1 MARKPIKKNQER
13 NGHKSGAALVAEQLA
28 AHPISGAKRPPKVKV
43 QPVTSFSSVPASIP
57 VVPVVTTPVE
67 LPPANPPAQMEP
79 MRKSNTAIMVRHD
92 MWDQALRQLD
102 EVAAMIKLDHDSH
115 VLLCHPKRTLEVAV
129 PVRMDD
135 GHVEVFQG
143 YRVHHNQYRGPC
155 KGGIRYHHEV
165 SMDEVKAL
173 AMLMTWK
180 CALMN
185 IPYGGAKG
193 GVVVDP
199 RKLSE
204 TELERL
210 TRRFTSEIMII
221 IGPDRDV
228 PAPDMGTNQQT
239 MAWMMD
245 TYAMT
250 TGHSVP
256 QIVTGK
262 PVSVGGSLGRIE
274 ATGRGVS
281 YVTAAIVKEL
291 GMDIKNLRV
300 AVQGAGNVGSNAA
313 KALHELGAKIVA
325 ISDVK
330 GGIYNPGG
338 FDPFKLFA
346 SMGPKDLVQ
355 DHVHGEKISNEQLL
369 TLECDVLIPAALGGV
384 IHAQNA
390 ANVKAKIIV
399 EGANGPTTPDADV
412 ILNKN
417 GVVVV
422 PDILANA
429 GGVTVSYFEWV
440 QGIQYY
446 FWELEEINTRL
457 QKVMLNAFTS
467 LWALS
472 RRERVSLRTAAL
484 MISVKRVAEA
494 SKSLG
499 LFP

>member
-1 MARKPIKKNQER
+1 MSRKNSKR
-13 NGHKSGAALVAEQLA
+13 NKSSEGNGNEASAAGPSATGAALIEERIA
-28 AHPISGAKRPPKVKV
+28 ANPISASRRPPKEVA
-43 QPVTSFSSVPASIP
+43 PAIPPIPPVPAI
-57 VVPVVTTPVE
+57 
-67 LPPANPPAQMEP
+67 LPAAAPPAQMEP
-79 MRKSNTAIMVRHD
+79 MHKGNTALLRRHD
-92 MWDQALRQLD
+92 MWEQSLRQLD
-102 EVAAMIKLDHDSH
+102 EVAALLKLEKDSH
-115 VLLCHPKRTLEVAV
+115 VLLRHPKRTLEVAV

-199 RKLSE
+199 QKLSE
-204 TELERL
+204 HELERL

-221 IGPDRDV
+221 IGPDRDI

-250 TGHSVP
+250 IGHSVP
-256 QIVTGK
+256 QVVTGK

-281 YVTAAIVKEL
+281 YVTAAIAKEL
-291 GMDIKNLRV
+291 GLEVKGLRV

-330 GGIYNPGG
+330 GGVYNPNGI
-338 FDPFKLFA
+338 DPFKLFA
-346 SMGPKDLVQ
+346 TMGPKDSVQ
-355 DHVHGEKISNEQLL
+355 EHTQGERVSNEGLL
-369 TLECDVLIPAALGGV
+369 TLDCDVLIPAALGGV
-384 IHAQNA
+384 ITEHNA
-390 ANVKAKIIV
+390 DQIKARIIV
-399 EGANGPTTPDADV
+399 EGANGPTTPDADT
-412 ILNKN
+412 ILNKK
-417 GVVVV
+417 GVIVV

-446 FWELEEINTRL
+446 FWELDEINTRL
-457 QKVMLNAFTS
+457 KRVMLNAFTS

>member
-1 MARKPIKKNQER
+1 MARKSGKHSR
-13 NGHKSGAALVAEQLA
+13 NNGKSDPAVIPATPKIA
-28 AHPISGAKRPPKVKV
+28 SGAKHP
-43 QPVTSFSSVPASIP
+43 PAS
-57 VVPVVTTPVE
+57 T
-67 LPPANPPAQMEP
+67 LDAPPAAIARITAAAPAAPVGPPPQMEP
-79 MRKSNTAIMVRHD
+79 MRTSGTAILKRHD
-92 MWDQALRQLD
+92 MWEQSLRQLD
-102 EVAAMIKLDHDSH
+102 EVARLIKLDPNTHTM
-115 VLLCHPKRTLEVAV
+115 LRHPKRTLEVAV

-143 YRVHHNQYRGPC
+143 YRVHHNQYRGPV

-165 SMDEVKAL
+165 SMEEVKAL

-204 TELERL
+204 GELERL

-221 IGPDRDV
+221 IGPDRDI

-281 YVTAAIVKEL
+281 FITAAVAKEL
-291 GMDIKNLRV
+291 GLNLKGLRV
-300 AVQGAGNVGSNAA
+300 AVQGGGNVGSNAA
-313 KALHELGAKIVA
+313 KALHEIGARVVA
-325 ISDVK
+325 ISDVA
-330 GGIYNPGG
+330 GGIYNESGI
-338 FDPFKLFA
+338 DPFKVFGAL
-346 SMGPKDLVQ
+346 GPKETIQQRVPGQ
-355 DHVHGEKISNEQLL
+355 KVTNEQLL
-369 TLECDVLIPAALGGV
+369 RLDCDVLIPAALGGV
-384 IHAQNA
+384 ITEANA
-390 ANVKAKIIV
+390 RDIRAKVVV
-399 EGANGPTTPDADV
+399 EGANGPTTPDADK
-412 ILNKN
+412 ILEQR
-417 GVVVV
+417 GIVVV

-457 QKVMLNAFTS
+457 HKIMQKAFTT

-472 RRERVSLRTAAL
+472 RRERVSMRTAAM
-484 MISVKRVAEA
+484 MISVTRVAEA
-494 SKSLG
+494 AKSLG

>member
-1 MARKPIKKNQER
+1 MARKVSKREKSEG
-13 NGHKSGAALVAEQLA
+13 NGVVVAEA
-28 AHPISGAKRPPKVKV
+28 NAPHPLSGGKRPPKRVAA
-43 QPVTSFSSVPASIP
+43 QTLPSTMPEPAAPPV
-57 VVPVVTTPVE
+57 
-67 LPPANPPAQMEP
+67 PPPPHKEP
-79 MRKSNTAIMVRHD
+79 PEIAKSLDTAKKSGTAIRILPRHD
-92 MWDQALRQLD
+92 MWEQSLRQLD
-102 EVAAMIKLDHDSH
+102 EVAALLKLDHDAH
-115 VLLCHPKRTLEVAV
+115 VLLRHPKRTLEVAV
-129 PVRMDD
+129 PVRMDS
-135 GHVEVFQG
+135 GKVEVFQG

-199 RKLSE
+199 QKLSE
-204 TELERL
+204 AELERL

-221 IGPDRDV
+221 IGPDRDI

-245 TYAMT
+245 TYGMT
-250 TGHSVP
+250 IGHSVP
-256 QIVTGK
+256 QVVTGK

-281 YVTAAIVKEL
+281 YVSAAIAKEL
-291 GMDIKNLRV
+291 GLELKGLRV

-313 KALHELGAKIVA
+313 KALHELGATIVA

-330 GGIYNPGG
+330 GGVYDPTGI
-338 FDPFKLFA
+338 DPFKLF
-346 SMGPKDLVQ
+346 SVMGPKESVQ
-355 DHVHGEKISNEQLL
+355 DHARGDKITNEQLL
-369 TLECDVLIPAALGGV
+369 ELECDVLIPAALGGV
-384 IHAQNA
+384 ITEENA
-390 ANVKAKIIV
+390 GRIKAKIIV
-399 EGANGPTTPDADV
+399 EAANGPTTNEADK
-412 ILNKN
+412 ILNDN
-417 GVVVV
+417 GIIVV

-446 FWELEEINTRL
+446 FWELDEINTRL
-457 QKVMLNAFTS
+457 KRIMLNAFTS

-484 MISVKRVAEA
+484 MISVKRVADA

>member
-1 MARKPIKKNQER
+1 MPPA
-13 NGHKSGAALVAEQLA
+13 STLA
-28 AHPISGAKRPPKVKV
+28 ATPLVEPLAPTIVPLPAKASSPKLSA
-43 QPVTSFSSVPASIP
+43 TGF
-57 VVPVVTTPVE
+57 
-67 LPPANPPAQMEP
+67 
-79 MRKSNTAIMVRHD
+79 RRHD
-92 MWDQALRQLD
+92 MWEQSLRQLD
-102 EVAAMIKLDHDSH
+102 DVAKLIKLDPDIHIMMRH
-115 VLLCHPKRTLEVAV
+115 CKRTLEVAV
-129 PVRMDD
+129 PIRMDT
-135 GHVEVFQG
+135 GRVQVFPG
-143 YRVHHNQYRGPC
+143 YRVQHNQYRGPA

-165 SMDEVKAL
+165 SMDECKAL

-199 RKLSE
+199 QKLSQG
-204 TELERL
+204 ELERL

-221 IGPDRDV
+221 IGPDKDI

-281 YVTAAIVKEL
+281 FIAAAVAKET
-291 GMDIKNLRV
+291 GVNMQGARV
-300 AVQGAGNVGSNAA
+300 AIQGAGNVGSNAA
-313 KALHELGAKIVA
+313 KALHELGAKIIA

-330 GGIYNPGG
+330 SGVYNEAGI
-338 FDPFKLFA
+338 DPFKLFS
-346 SMGPKDLVQ
+346 SMGPKDNVE
-355 DHVHGEKISNEQLL
+355 DHCKGSKIGNEQLL
-369 TLECDVLIPAALGGV
+369 ELDCDFLVPAALGGV
-384 IHAQNA
+384 ITEKNA
-390 ANVKAKIIV
+390 KNINAKIIV
-399 EGANGPTTPDADV
+399 EAANGPTTPDADRILDEKGV
-412 ILNKN
+412 I
-417 GVVVV
+417 VV

-457 QKVMLNAFTS
+457 HKIMQKAFMS

-472 RRERVSLRTAAL
+472 RRERVNLRNAAM
-484 MISVKRVAEA
+484 MISVTRVAEA
-494 SKSLG
+494 AKSLG